1 MTDRN
6 AAGGLAALFAVA
18 LAGLALPAAAQDIP
32 KGKEIDIHLAGSRS
46 NPGGSNPY
54 RIQSVLPNSK
64 GVCRGKGNQTEDCY
78 EEVTWALKGPD
89 LPAGW
94 YVEVRMKA
102 GAAKACFA
110 KAPFTLRDDNPVPSG
125 PVDDK
130 VCDRWDVWPY
140 DVVLLDGDGKEKGR
154 VDPLVVINH

>member
-54 RIQSVLPNSK
+54 RIQERVAEQQGRLQGAK
-64 GVCRGKGNQTEDCY
+64 GIRRKTA
-78 EEVTWALKGPD
+78 T
-89 LPAGW
+89 
-94 YVEVRMKA
+94 R
-102 GAAKACFA
+102 
-110 KAPFTLRDDNPVPSG
+110 R
-125 PVDDK
+125 
-130 VCDRWDVWPY
+130 
-140 DVVLLDGDGKEKGR
+140 
-154 VDPLVVINH
+154 